1 MSKNYDNWEKLV
13 GAVLKKEQLRQIALC
28 RDLSSSSSSSS
39 SSSTSSFS
47 STRTSLFHHQ
57 FLVYNGLRQLM
68 YPHPAQQFMGCFEVV
83 EVDSVSSVDIRGKIK
98 TRLLSPRTIY
108 GAYLWLIITSANKKM
123 KGLDSL
129 KTMIRFVNTETDGDA
144 ETRAD
149 TVHLQPVDERKGEI
163 ALKRED
169 EWMEVQIGNFYIDE
183 DEGDDEEVEA
193 RVMKTT
199 RWKTSLVV
207 GGIEFRP
214 LVCVRQV

>member
-39 SSSTSSFS
+39 SSSFS
-47 STRTSLFHHQ
+47 STQVLFLPVEARELTISSLDLPERH
-57 FLVYNGLRQLM
+57 FLYSSSHDIN
-68 YPHPAQQFMGCFEVV
+68 FSCFEVV
-83 EVDSVSSVDIRGKIK
+83 EVDSVSSIDIRGKIK

-108 GAYLWLIITSANKKM
+108 RAYLL
-123 KGLDSL
+123 
-129 KTMIRFVNTETDGDA
+129 FVNSETDGYA

-149 TVHLQPVDERKGEI
+149 TVHLQPVDDRKGEI

-169 EWMEVQIGNFYIDE
+169 DWMEVQIGNLYIDE

-193 RVMKTT
+193 RVMKTSQ
-199 RWKTSLVV
+199 WKTSLVV

>member
-57 FLVYNGLRQLM
+57 FLVYNGRIPPPINVPSSGTTIHGKCVFLPVEARELTISSINFPERHFL
-68 YPHPAQQFMGCFEVV
+68 YSSSHCINFSFEVV

-108 GAYLWLIITSANKKM
+108 GAYLWFIITSANKKM
-123 KGLDSL
+123 MGLDSL
-129 KTMIRFVNTETDGDA
+129 KAMIRFVNTETDGDA
-144 ETRAD
+144 ETRGD
-149 TVHLQPVDERKGEI
+149 TVHLQPAWMRERER
-163 ALKRED
+163 LH
-169 EWMEVQIGNFYIDE
+169 
-183 DEGDDEEVEA
+183 
-193 RVMKTT
+193 
-199 RWKTSLVV
+199 
-207 GGIEFRP
+207 
-214 LVCVRQV
+214 